1 MRRCWSC
8 IGGCWRRG
16 ARGSKSLCGMGGGGA
31 GLGRMVMVGSWVTHG
46 WGTRLV
52 CMDIARA
59 GEGRA
64 GLNCDT
70 L

>member
-1 MRRCWSC
+1 V
-8 IGGCWRRG
+8 
-16 ARGSKSLCGMGGGGA
+16 LEGA
-31 GLGRMVMVGSWVTHG
+31 GLGRMVGSWVTHG

-64 GLNCDT
+64 GEGRAGLNCDT